1 MGLIL
6 GGTVNFMSAPPYNV
20 ITGLNPFETP
30 TTGRPGSSAT
40 RSAARTSGP
49 STCAWPSRSRIG
61 PTNLQLIVEAF
72 NVFNHVNPTG
82 YVGNLTSPNFG
93 QPTRTAAGAF
103 GPRQIQFG
111 LRLDL

>member
-1 MGLIL
+1 M
-6 GGTVNFMSAPPYNV
+6 
-20 ITGLNPFETP
+20 TGLNPFSP
-30 TTGRPGSSAT
+30 NDRPPGVERNSKRGEDLWTVNLRVAEQI
-40 RSAARTSGP
+40 P
-49 STCAWPSRSRIG
+49 IG

-72 NVFNHVNPTG
+72 NLFNHVNPTG
-82 YVGNLTSPNFG
+82 YNGYLTAPNFG